1 MYCGDVGLTGPT
13 ANCSAGFFC
22 TLGSADRYAESCDA
36 RRVICD
42 TPSCYLLRPRAGNA
56 SCGAVCPI
64 G

>member
-1 MYCGDVGLTGPT
+1 MYCGDVGLTAPSGP
-13 ANCSAGFFC
+13 CSPGFYC
-22 TLGSADRYAESCDA
+22 TLGSMDAVARNCDA